1 MATHHRG
8 EYLVSNPRR
17 AAPQPSADNAMD
29 TFQTSCGCCS
39 PHPEYE
45 KAMADLERRAARGEV
60 TLAQARHE
68 IFALRERYT
77 AGMPV
82 AQYRIGNTH

>member
-1 MATHHRG
+1 METTPI
-8 EYLVSNPRR
+8 S
-17 AAPQPSADNAMD
+17 
-29 TFQTSCGCCS
+29 TGCHGG

-45 KAMADLERRAARGEV
+45 RALADLERRAARGEV

-77 AGMPV
+77 DGQALAWCRCG
-82 AQYRIGNTH
+82 QTH

>member
-1 MATHHRG
+1 MDMT
-8 EYLVSNPRR
+8 LSN
-17 AAPQPSADNAMD
+17 S
-29 TFQTSCGCCS
+29 GCCNG

-45 KAMADLERRAARGEV
+45 KAIADLERRAARGEV

-77 AGMPV
+77 DGQPTAL
-82 AQYRIGNTH
+82 YRRCDRH

>member
-1 MATHHRG
+1 
-8 EYLVSNPRR
+8 
-17 AAPQPSADNAMD
+17 MD
-29 TFQTSCGCCS
+29 SLHTSGCCSS

-77 AGMPV
+77 AGRPLV
-82 AQYRIGNTH
+82 KYCATQAH